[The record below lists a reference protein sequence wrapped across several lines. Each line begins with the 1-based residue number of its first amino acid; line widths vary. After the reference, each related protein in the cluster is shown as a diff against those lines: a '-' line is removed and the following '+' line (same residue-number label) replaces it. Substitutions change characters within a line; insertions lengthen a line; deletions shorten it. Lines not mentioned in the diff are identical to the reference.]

1 MGLFSAARGMAGAGE
16 WLVSR
21 SPAQP
26 RFPRRFRN
34 GPNKE
39 KVKDCPLPSSWC
51 VLAGPLGQE
60 ARQGKKYDYGEVA
73 MAAPASPVT
82 DKNYNLIWAV
92 QQSLENVW
100 QLETYIKD
108 AEAQGDEE
116 LARWFRRIQENN
128 QKAGDQGKQML
139 MARLR

>member
-1 MGLFSAARGMAGAGE
+1 
-16 WLVSR
+16 
-21 SPAQP
+21 
-26 RFPRRFRN
+26 
-34 GPNKE
+34 
-39 KVKDCPLPSSWC
+39 
-51 VLAGPLGQE
+51 
-60 ARQGKKYDYGEVA
+60 

-108 AEAQGDEE
+108 AESQGDEE

>member
-1 MGLFSAARGMAGAGE
+1 MS
-16 WLVSR
+16 
-21 SPAQP
+21 
-26 RFPRRFRN
+26 
-34 GPNKE
+34 
-39 KVKDCPLPSSWC
+39 
-51 VLAGPLGQE
+51 
-60 ARQGKKYDYGEVA
+60 
-73 MAAPASPVT
+73 APASPVT

-108 AEAQGDEE
+108 AERQGDEE

-139 MARLR
+139 MDRLR

>member
-1 MGLFSAARGMAGAGE
+1 
-16 WLVSR
+16 
-21 SPAQP
+21 
-26 RFPRRFRN
+26 
-34 GPNKE
+34 
-39 KVKDCPLPSSWC
+39 
-51 VLAGPLGQE
+51 
-60 ARQGKKYDYGEVA
+60 

-108 AEAQGDEE
+108 AEREGDEE

-139 MARLR
+139 MDRLRQ

>member
-1 MGLFSAARGMAGAGE
+1 MS
-16 WLVSR
+16 
-21 SPAQP
+21 
-26 RFPRRFRN
+26 
-34 GPNKE
+34 
-39 KVKDCPLPSSWC
+39 
-51 VLAGPLGQE
+51 
-60 ARQGKKYDYGEVA
+60 
-73 MAAPASPVT
+73 APASPVT

-108 AEAQGDEE
+108 AEREGDEE

-139 MARLR
+139 MDRLR

>member
-1 MGLFSAARGMAGAGE
+1 
-16 WLVSR
+16 
-21 SPAQP
+21 
-26 RFPRRFRN
+26 
-34 GPNKE
+34 
-39 KVKDCPLPSSWC
+39 
-51 VLAGPLGQE
+51 
-60 ARQGKKYDYGEVA
+60 

-108 AEAQGDEE
+108 AEREGDEE

-139 MARLR
+139 MDRLRE

>member
-1 MGLFSAARGMAGAGE
+1 MS
-16 WLVSR
+16 
-21 SPAQP
+21 
-26 RFPRRFRN
+26 
-34 GPNKE
+34 
-39 KVKDCPLPSSWC
+39 
-51 VLAGPLGQE
+51 
-60 ARQGKKYDYGEVA
+60 
-73 MAAPASPVT
+73 APASPVT

-108 AEAQGDEE
+108 AERQGDEE

-139 MARLR
+139 MDRLRQ

>member
-1 MGLFSAARGMAGAGE
+1 MS
-16 WLVSR
+16 
-21 SPAQP
+21 
-26 RFPRRFRN
+26 
-34 GPNKE
+34 
-39 KVKDCPLPSSWC
+39 
-51 VLAGPLGQE
+51 
-60 ARQGKKYDYGEVA
+60 
-73 MAAPASPVT
+73 APASPVT

-108 AEAQGDEE
+108 AEREGDEE

-139 MARLR
+139 MDRLRQ